1 MINTFGIK
9 LKNLPHDCKVLLDA
23 IDVMERTEGK
33 TVSEVIV
40 ELEEEQNKLKYF
52 LGNEVEKR
60 FTQETVDGLLEN
72 YNRIINVQDFFK
84 KYVIQ

>member
-33 TVSEVIV
+33 TVTEVLR

-52 LGNEVEKR
+52 IDNEVEKR

-72 YNRIINVQDFFK
+72 YNRIINVKDFFQ
-84 KYVIQ
+84 KYVTQ

>member
-1 MINTFGIK
+1 MINTFGIN
-9 LKNLPHDCKVLLDA
+9 LKSLPHDCKVLLDA